1 MTEVMLA
8 AAVTAERKAQLLSVE
23 KPNPMRNEVL
33 IRIRACALCTWE
45 QRVFAGE
52 KKVPYP
58 LVGGHEVSGEICGLG
73 EGLDPVLYPIG
84 ANAVVR
90 VVKSCHSCYYCRRG
104 MENLCV
110 ELNTFRMNG
119 PEVYGMGGLAE
130 YIAVDRSAV
139 WQLNNPMNFE
149 AMALTEPLA
158 CVMNSLDKGQIRM
171 GDDVLVIGGGIMG
184 QLHVIGA
191 KLSGARVIL
200 SEPDGDR
207 RKVAEK
213 LGCQITVDPNNQNLH
228 KTVMELTNGRGVE
241 VIFNTTA
248 IPAIA
253 QEAIG
258 LLGYGGKCIMY
269 SSQHPDKPIE
279 VSPNW
284 LHNSESILT
293 GAVSPSIA
301 SFDKAVNLINKG
313 IVDTSPFV
321 SAVFDFHD
329 IQKAFEASLQKE
341 NFRVVV
347 KF

>member
-1 MTEVMLA
+1 MTEEMLA
-8 AAVTAERKAQLLSVE
+8 AAVVAKNKAELLSLE
-23 KPNPMRNEVL
+23 KPTPMRNEVL
-33 IRIRACALCTWE
+33 IRVKACALCTWE
-45 QRVFAGE
+45 QRVFVGE

-58 LVGGHEVSGEICGLG
+58 LVGGHEVSGEICSLG
-73 EGLDPVLYPIG
+73 EGVDPNLYPIG
-84 ANAVVR
+84 KKAVIR

-119 PEVYGMGGLAE
+119 PDVFGMGGLAE

-139 WQLNNPMNFE
+139 WQVETPLSYE
-149 AMALTEPLA
+149 ALALTEPLA

-191 KLSGARVIL
+191 RLSGARVIL
-200 SEPDGDR
+200 SEPDYER
-207 RKVAEK
+207 RKFAEK
-213 LGCQITVDPNNQNLH
+213 LGCQITIDPNSHNLL
-228 KTVMELTNGRGVE
+228 KTIRELTGDRGVD

-248 IPAIA
+248 IPEIT

-258 LLGYGGKCIMY
+258 LLGYSGKFVMY
-269 SSQHPDKPIE
+269 SSQHPDKPIDL
-279 VSPNW
+279 SPNW
-284 LHNSESILT
+284 LHNSEAILT

-313 IVDTSPFV
+313 IIDPSPFV
-321 SAVFDFHD
+321 SAVYDYHD
-329 IQKAFEASLQKE
+329 IQKAFESSLKKE